1 MAEAPSRSSIRLD
14 ADTRAALTK
23 YMQGTGMTFSQAMRV
38 LLALA
43 LREESQSAD
52 IVVRSAAFKE
62 GVRAGI
68 AALSSRTHEIVQTVM
83 QDFKEY
89 L

>member
-1 MAEAPSRSSIRLD
+1 
-14 ADTRAALTK
+14 
-23 YMQGTGMTFSQAMRV
+23 MRV